1 MEITG
6 FDEQIGFVRK
16 IAKAAKKASTFVN
29 KKMAF
34 MPQPK
39 VVAIKR
45 VMPSKGVT
53 PAQSIAAKKMQSSVK
68 PSQIRI
74 APTKGSIFN
83 KMKSSVK
90 PSQIRI
96 APTKGSI
103 FNKMKSSVK
112 PSQIRIAPTKT
123 VAVKR
128 SMINKLIAAKK
139 IQAPVQKSPIVTAQ
153 QFKTFKSTTQASQP
167 VKVFSTD
174 QRVTPTQLKSMSD
187 VQRSF
192 AKVDLPYQSI
202 TPPTKFIKVK
212 NSPINLPVNINMIE
226 PAVDQGVNNYYGK

>member
-53 PAQSIAAKKMQSSVK
+53 PAQSIAAKKMQ
-68 PSQIRI
+68 
-74 APTKGSIFN
+74 
-83 KMKSSVK
+83 SSVK